1 MKKLAILGST
11 GSIGTQCLEVVS
23 RFNDKFSVDVLTCNR
38 SVDLI
43 FEQAQKFKPKHIV
56 VGDDKSYKKLC
67 DMNLSYKANILM
79 GVDGLKEAVSESA
92 SDVVVNAIVGSAG
105 LIPTVNAIMAG
116 KEIALA
122 NKETL
127 VTAGEIIMPMLK
139 EYNVNMIPVD
149 SEHSGVFQIMQNAGE
164 RYIDKIILTASG
176 GPFRGKSRDEL
187 LSVKAKQALKHPNWE
202 MGRKISI
209 DSATLMNKG
218 LEVIEAHWLFDKP
231 MDDIDVI
238 VHKESIIHAMILYDD
253 GCLMAQMGSADMRLP
268 ILYALTHP
276 NRIVAK
282 FKPLDLV
289 QVGSLN
295 FEKPDLNAFP
305 SLELAYEAGKMGGIY
320 PTVLNAANEIL
331 VDKYLSDKIGF
342 YDIPDGVKKAMDKFG
357 NSKTPSID
365 DILNAD
371 KEVRNWLKSE
381 VNA

>member
-1 MKKLAILGST
+1 
-11 GSIGTQCLEVVS
+11 
-23 RFNDKFSVDVLTCNR
+23 
-38 SVDLI
+38 
-43 FEQAQKFKPKHIV
+43 
-56 VGDDKSYKKLC
+56 
-67 DMNLSYKANILM
+67 
-79 GVDGLKEAVSESA
+79 
-92 SDVVVNAIVGSAG
+92 
-105 LIPTVNAIMAG
+105 
-116 KEIALA
+116 
-122 NKETL
+122 
-127 VTAGEIIMPMLK
+127 MPMLK